1 MVDAVLKEKS
11 RAFNRVFAEA
21 NKQLEEV
28 RIQLF
33 SPVSRSQI
41 KFLVSM
47 QVFGLH
53 AVECKKGTQQVYVV
67 VNQLSS
73 HTRDAVVSW

>member
-1 MVDAVLKEKS
+1 MLKEKS
-11 RAFNRVFAEA
+11 RVFNRVFAEA

-28 RIQLF
+28 RIQLV
-33 SPVSRSQI
+33 SPVSGSHIRFPLS
-41 KFLVSM
+41 V

-53 AVECKKGTQQVYVV
+53 AVECKKGTQQVYLV

-73 HTRDAVVSW
+73 HSRDAVVAW